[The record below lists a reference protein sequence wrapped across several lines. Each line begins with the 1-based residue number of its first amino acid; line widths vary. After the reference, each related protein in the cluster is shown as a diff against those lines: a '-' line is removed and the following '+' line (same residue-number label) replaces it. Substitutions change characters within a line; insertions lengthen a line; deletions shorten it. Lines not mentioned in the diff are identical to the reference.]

1 MNASG
6 GFRAISGT
14 LAGAGSGSGQSLT
27 GGFASS
33 LWGRIVGLFEQEV
46 RDRRLFLW
54 LPVFFGLGILAY
66 FAADQEPPLWPAAML
81 ALLLAA
87 GGLRAHGL
95 GRAGPARACAAG
107 AFLFAGFACAALRTA
122 MVEAPVL
129 ERQMTAKVTA
139 FVEAIDPRIGGVMI
153 MGDRAG
159 GFSKPD
165 LGWMDG
171 DRKRAAAVGGFGEV
185 DLAVVVAVAKRI
197 ERLGVCRGLHALRCA
212 CY

>member
-14 LAGAGSGSGQSLT
+14 LAGSGSGQSLT

-33 LWGRIVGLFEQEV
+33 LWGRIVGLFEQEA

-139 FVEAIDPRIGGVMI
+139 FVEAIDPRIGGARLFLRVAAI
-153 MGDRAG
+153 EGLGAGADAGDDARHAEFRG
-159 GFSKPD
+159 RRQHRRHHAPV
-165 LGWMDG
+165 
-171 DRKRAAAVGGFGEV
+171 AAAACFR
-185 DLAVVVAVAKRI
+185 A
-197 ERLGVCRGLHALRCA
+197 LGL
-212 CY
+212 